1 MKKYV
6 LALDEGTTSTRAIL
20 FDKNAR
26 IVSMAQHDFTQIYP
40 QPGWVEHDPVE
51 IYENQYRSL
60 TECIEK
66 GGVSP
71 DEIAGIGITNQRETT
86 VVWDKTTGVPV
97 YNAIVWQCR
106 RTADVC
112 EKLIADG
119 HSDLIREITGLRP
132 DAYFS
137 ATKIKWI
144 LDNCPGAREKAERG
158 ELLFGTIDTWLLW
171 KLSKGKVHITDST
184 NASRTMLYNLAAGD
198 WDSRLLDLLDIPRCL
213 LPEIRSSSE
222 IYCTVNI
229 KGADIPVCGIAG
241 DQQSALFGQGCFK
254 AGDVK
259 TTYGTGCFLLAHT
272 GQKPVLS
279 GNGLLTT
286 VAATQKGEPREY
298 ALEGSVFVGGA
309 VIQWLRDELRVI
321 SKSSESEDFAKRVKD
336 SGGVYIV
343 PAFAGLGAP
352 YWDMRARG
360 TITGLT
366 RGSGIEHIIRA
377 ALESIAY
384 QTNDLL
390 CAMATDIGKNITK
403 LRVDGG
409 ASANN
414 FLMQF
419 QADISNTVVLR
430 PSMGEATAAGAA
442 FLAGLAVGFF
452 KDKDE
457 ISSLLA
463 NVTEFSPS
471 MTSGEREK
479 LLTGWKKAIIA
490 TKATSTEP

>member
-1 MKKYV
+1 
-6 LALDEGTTSTRAIL
+6 
-20 FDKNAR
+20 
-26 IVSMAQHDFTQIYP
+26 
-40 QPGWVEHDPVE
+40 
-51 IYENQYRSL
+51 
-60 TECIEK
+60 
-66 GGVSP
+66 
-71 DEIAGIGITNQRETT
+71 
-86 VVWDKTTGVPV
+86 
-97 YNAIVWQCR
+97 
-106 RTADVC
+106 
-112 EKLIADG
+112 
-119 HSDLIREITGLRP
+119 
-132 DAYFS
+132 
-137 ATKIKWI
+137 
-144 LDNCPGAREKAERG
+144 
-158 ELLFGTIDTWLLW
+158 
-171 KLSKGKVHITDST
+171 
-184 NASRTMLYNLAAGD
+184 
-198 WDSRLLDLLDIPRCL
+198 
-213 LPEIRSSSE
+213 
-222 IYCTVNI
+222 
-229 KGADIPVCGIAG
+229 
-241 DQQSALFGQGCFK
+241 
-254 AGDVK
+254 
-259 TTYGTGCFLLAHT
+259 
-272 GQKPVLS
+272 
-279 GNGLLTT
+279 
-286 VAATQKGEPREY
+286 
-298 ALEGSVFVGGA
+298 
-309 VIQWLRDELRVI
+309 
-321 SKSSESEDFAKRVKD
+321 
-336 SGGVYIV
+336 
-343 PAFAGLGAP
+343 
-352 YWDMRARG
+352 MRARG

-490 TKATSTEP
+490 TKATSSEP

>member
-6 LALDEGTTSTRAIL
+6 LALDEGTTSARAIL
-20 FDKNAR
+20 FDKSAR
-26 IVSMAQHDFTQIYP
+26 IVSMVQHEFAQIYP
-40 QPGWVEHDPVE
+40 QPGWVEHDPLE
-51 IYENQYRSL
+51 IYEKQYRAL
-60 TECIEK
+60 IECVEK
-66 GGVSP
+66 SGASP

-86 VVWDKTTGVPV
+86 IVWDKATGKPI

-106 RTADVC
+106 RTAEIC
-112 EKLIADG
+112 EKLVAGG
-119 HSDLIREITGLRP
+119 HTDMIREITGLRP

-144 LDNCPGAREKAERG
+144 LDNCPDAREKAGRG
-158 ELLFGTIDTWLLW
+158 ELLFGTVDTWLLW
-171 KLSKGKVHITDST
+171 KLSGGKVHITDGT
-184 NASRTMLYNLAAGD
+184 NASRTMLYNLKTGD
-198 WDSRLLDLLDIPRCL
+198 WDERLLALLDIPRAM

-229 KGADIPVCGIAG
+229 SGAEIPVCGIAG
-241 DQQSALFGQGCFK
+241 DQQSALFGQGCFSP
-254 AGDVK
+254 GDVK

-279 GNGLLTT
+279 SSGLLTT
-286 VAATQKGEPREY
+286 VAATEKDKPREY

-321 SKSSESEDFAKRVKD
+321 TKSSESEDFAKKVKD

-352 YWDMRARG
+352 YWDMHARG
-360 TITGLT
+360 TIVGLT

-390 CAMATDIGKNITK
+390 SAMSTDIGKNIPK

-430 PSMGEATAAGAA
+430 PSTGEATAAGAA
-442 FLAGLAVGFF
+442 FLAGLAAGFF
-452 KDKDE
+452 KDKKE

-463 NVTEFSPS
+463 DFAEFSPS
-471 MTSGEREK
+471 MPDNRRKE
-479 LLTGWKKAIIA
+479 LLSGWKNAIIA
-490 TKATSTEP
+490 TTAFSKER